1 VLLTTRSSGATNQCF
16 RIGDSKT
23 YGFQYHI
30 EVRHAHERETENAR
44 VLQQSG
50 CSVSSRAWQPVL
62 SMMLSCL
69 PGYVHTEHYSQPPT
83 DKHMRTY
90 VHMYTY
96 VCIYVYV
103 YIYVRIHIHICI
115 ICMYGRRWA
124 RIWPPCGIEGG

>member
-69 PGYVHTEHYSQPPT
+69 PSWLRAHGALQPT
-83 DKHMRTY
+83 
-90 VHMYTY
+90 
-96 VCIYVYV
+96 
-103 YIYVRIHIHICI
+103 
-115 ICMYGRRWA
+115 A
-124 RIWPPCGIEGG
+124 N